1 MQGPYTLSEPEAK
14 LREFALFLVDV
25 SDLKTPITTEAGNV
39 CQLRKPGE
47 ISWTNTESVLVHIG
61 DGHYIIGLTV
71 AELDE
76 VGFFSLRYPEG
87 NAVEFQDTGKV
98 IASSADISL
107 DEINHKLDKVG
118 ARLKHIEFLI
128 KKRDKL
134 DKPDP
139 FKSPLE

>member
-14 LREFALFLVDV
+14 LREFALFLVDID
-25 SDLKTPITTEAGNV
+25 DLKTPITTEAGNV

-47 ISWTNTESVLVHIG
+47 TSWTNTDEVLAHIG
-61 DGHYIIGLTV
+61 DGHYIIALT
-71 AELDE
+71 ATELSE

-107 DEINHKLDKVG
+107 DEINQKIDRIG
-118 ARLKHIEFLI
+118 ARLKHIEFLV
-128 KKRDKL
+128 KKQDKL
-134 DKPDP
+134 DKGDP
-139 FKSPLE
+139 FLDPS